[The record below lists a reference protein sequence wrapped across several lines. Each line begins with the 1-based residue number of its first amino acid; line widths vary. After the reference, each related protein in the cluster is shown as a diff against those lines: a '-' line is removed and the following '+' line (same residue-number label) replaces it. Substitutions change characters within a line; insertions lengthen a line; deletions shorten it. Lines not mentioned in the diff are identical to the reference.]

1 LNAGTNCRLLCFVAS
16 IYALSLLS
24 AGRVHAD
31 GGAGDPNNGKTQFG
45 AHCATCHSEVA
56 GENRTG
62 PYLFGVIGRRAGTAT
77 GYAYTS
83 SFVQAGAN
91 GLIWSPDNL
100 LQFLQNPSKFLQ
112 TFLGQQTVDNRMTVK
127 FPDQQLRL
135 DVIAYLSTLH

>member
-1 LNAGTNCRLLCFVAS
+1 LNAGRNCRLACFAAS

-24 AGRVHAD
+24 AGRVDAD
-31 GGAGDPNNGKTQFG
+31 GGVGDPNNGKTQFG

-56 GENRTG
+56 GENRLG
-62 PYLFGVIGRRAGTAT
+62 PYLFGVIGRRTGTAT

-83 SFVQAGAN
+83 SFVQVGTK

-100 LQFLQNPSKFLQ
+100 LQFLQNPSQFLQ

-127 FPDQQLRL
+127 FPDRQLRL